1 MAYNTRSQCGA
12 APTAAPWVMQLQPP
26 VVDDNANA
34 AISKQLSLLLHPTKS
49 KQIPINKKAIP
60 FLEKI
65 ESRIIGIGK
74 DMLKEDIVDYLKGE
88 ITLGQ
93 LKDVYREYCY
103 TMEELIML
111 EQVLPDVNDKYYNE
125 AIAFFHMLDGRIFGI
140 AKDVIRGT
148 IREYVK
154 GNIPLQELID
164 EYEDYCLTSEESFML
179 SALLPHHNSKKE
191 EAEEEVFVDD
201 LMDEIANLRHCKWKG
216 GCCDYA
222 EENEEMCAKHLKQ
235 QEKQRQRN
243 QKRGKKGC
251 SVRGCKNQAQIGGV
265 CMRHGAKVKLC
276 SVRGCKNQAKK
287 KGLCV
292 KHGAKVKLCS
302 VGGCKNQARDGGVC
316 MRHGAKVKLCSV
328 GGCKNQAR
336 DGGVCM
342 RHGAK
347 VKLCSVGGCKNQAQ
361 IGGVCMRHGAKGKL
375 CSVGGCKNPAV
386 RKGVCRRHGAKT
398 KLCSVGGCKNQAQI
412 GGLCRRHGAKV
423 KL

>member
-1 MAYNTRSQCGA
+1 MANNTRSQQHGDSV
-12 APTAAPWVMQLQPP
+12 PTAPWVMQLQPP
-26 VVDDNANA
+26 VVDDDANA

-111 EQVLPDVNDKYYNE
+111 EQVLPDVNDKHYNE

-179 SALLPHHNSKKE
+179 SALLPHHNSEKE
-191 EAEEEVFVDD
+191 EAEEGVFVDD
-201 LMDEIANLRHCKWKG
+201 LMDEIANLRHANGKEGVVIMPKKMKKCVQSISSSKRSK
-216 GCCDYA
+216 DSA
-222 EENEEMCAKHLKQ
+222 I
-235 QEKQRQRN
+235 
-243 QKRGKKGC
+243 KRGVKKDAVLED
-251 SVRGCKNQAQIGGV
+251 VR
-265 CMRHGAKVKLC
+265 
-276 SVRGCKNQAKK
+276 
-287 KGLCV
+287 
-292 KHGAKVKLCS
+292 
-302 VGGCKNQARDGGVC
+302 
-316 MRHGAKVKLCSV
+316 
-328 GGCKNQAR
+328 
-336 DGGVCM
+336 
-342 RHGAK
+342 
-347 VKLCSVGGCKNQAQ
+347 
-361 IGGVCMRHGAKGKL
+361 
-375 CSVGGCKNPAV
+375 
-386 RKGVCRRHGAKT
+386 T
-398 KLCSVGGCKNQAQI
+398 KLRLEECAEGTGQRSNYAVLEDVRTKP
-412 GGLCRRHGAKV
+412 RRRDCA
-423 KL
+423 

>member
-1 MAYNTRSQCGA
+1 
-12 APTAAPWVMQLQPP
+12 MQLQPP
-26 VVDDNANA
+26 VVDEDANA
-34 AISKQLSLLLHPTKS
+34 AMSAQLSQLLHPTKS

-111 EQVLPDVNDKYYNE
+111 EQVLPDVNDKHYNE

-191 EAEEEVFVDD
+191 EA
-201 LMDEIANLRHCKWKG
+201 RRRKP
-216 GCCDYA
+216 
-222 EENEEMCAKHLKQ
+222 
-235 QEKQRQRN
+235 R
-243 QKRGKKGC
+243 KRYLWTIWWMK
-251 SVRGCKNQAQIGGV
+251 
-265 CMRHGAKVKLC
+265 
-276 SVRGCKNQAKK
+276 
-287 KGLCV
+287 
-292 KHGAKVKLCS
+292 
-302 VGGCKNQARDGGVC
+302 
-316 MRHGAKVKLCSV
+316 
-328 GGCKNQAR
+328 
-336 DGGVCM
+336 
-342 RHGAK
+342 
-347 VKLCSVGGCKNQAQ
+347 
-361 IGGVCMRHGAKGKL
+361 
-375 CSVGGCKNPAV
+375 
-386 RKGVCRRHGAKT
+386 
-398 KLCSVGGCKNQAQI
+398 
-412 GGLCRRHGAKV
+412 
-423 KL
+423 